1 MRVALVHDWL
11 NGMRGGEKVLQEIAG
26 IFPESRIYTLF
37 SDPEHISAELKRH
50 EIKTSFIQ
58 HLPLRRKYYRHYL
71 PLFPMAIERFD
82 FSNFDLVVSSSHCVA
97 KSARTGKNTLHVCYC
112 YSPMRY
118 IWDRFDDYFPK
129 DSINP
134 LRYRFI
140 KYICRRL
147 RRWDV
152 ATSRRADLFIADS
165 EYVAARIKNYY
176 GRASAVIYPPVDTDF
191 FTPTQRPTEDYYL
204 VVSALVPYK
213 RVDLAVK
220 AFANLK
226 RKLVVVGD
234 GPMLGELASMA
245 GRNVSF
251 TGWIDND
258 ELREYYRNCRALIF
272 PGVEDFGI
280 VPVEAQACGRPV
292 IAYAD
297 GGALETVIGQSETAA
312 FPEAPSA
319 TGVFF
324 KSQEPEELLGAI
336 ERFEKMTFDCLRIR
350 NNALRFAR
358 ATFLEKFKGFLT
370 DAVGIFRSEGKFE
383 LEARLLR

>member
-1 MRVALVHDWL
+1 M
-11 NGMRGGEKVLQEIAG
+11 
-26 IFPESRIYTLF
+26 
-37 SDPEHISAELKRH
+37 
-50 EIKTSFIQ
+50 
-58 HLPLRRKYYRHYL
+58 
-71 PLFPMAIERFD
+71 
-82 FSNFDLVVSSSHCVA
+82 
-97 KSARTGKNTLHVCYC
+97 
-112 YSPMRY
+112 
-118 IWDRFDDYFPK
+118 
-129 DSINP
+129 
-134 LRYRFI
+134 
-140 KYICRRL
+140 
-147 RRWDV
+147 
-152 ATSRRADLFIADS
+152 
-165 EYVAARIKNYY
+165 
-176 GRASAVIYPPVDTDF
+176 
-191 FTPTQRPTEDYYL
+191 
-204 VVSALVPYK
+204 PYK

-272 PGVEDFGI
+272 PGVEDFSI

-324 KSQEPEELLGAI
+324 KSQEPEELLRAI